1 MSAVKLTYLGHACF
15 CLEAEGFR
23 TVLDPYRDGMI
34 PGLPPLRVEAEAV
47 FCSHQHDDHN
57 YLPAVT
63 LTGREQEPPYTVTEL
78 EVPHDDQGGSLRGMN
93 TIRCFQ
99 FPGLRVVHLG
109 DLGRLLTEQE
119 ARTLAGADCLLIP
132 VGGYYTI
139 DSRQAKQVIAQLSPR
154 VIIPMHYRTDRT
166 GFAQISRL
174 EDFTAQFSAVR
185 FGGSSLL
192 LDAQTPGGVTV
203 LTPEALKQETNENF
217 K

>member
-1 MSAVKLTYLGHACF
+1 MKARCMS
-15 CLEAEGFR
+15 
-23 TVLDPYRDGMI
+23 
-34 PGLPPLRVEAEAV
+34 
-47 FCSHQHDDHN
+47 
-57 YLPAVT
+57 LPARSGWVS
-63 LTGREQEPPYTVTEL
+63 GF
-78 EVPHDDQGGSLRGMN
+78 
-93 TIRCFQ
+93 CW
-99 FPGLRVVHLG
+99 
-109 DLGRLLTEQE
+109 
-119 ARTLAGADCLLIP
+119 AGADCLLIP